1 MASRSG
7 PGQAKS
13 MTLWRSFS
21 TGMILRKMMSR
32 NASLTD
38 KPCPLTHTSPCTTE
52 GSPTKRCLD
61 LRLPPWSAKCWS
73 FCGHNPWS
81 YRNGQ
86 PCGPLYGIQHRS
98 RPYVLYMQRT
108 ATPMTNAHGHC
119 ILLLFSSCAA
129 FSAACT
135 QSATATLA
143 HPAGSTTPE

>member
-7 PGQAKS
+7 PGQAVYDS
-13 MTLWRSFS
+13 MTLIQQ
-21 TGMILRKMMSR
+21 GMILRKMMSPTLVLQPSPVPWHTLR
-32 NASLTD
+32 HAPLKVHWQNAALIFAYRLGRQNVEASVI
-38 KPCPLTHTSPCTTE
+38 TT
-52 GSPTKRCLD
+52 
-61 LRLPPWSAKCWS
+61 
-73 FCGHNPWS
+73 WS

-86 PCGPLYGIQHRS
+86 PCGPLYGLQHHS
-98 RPYVLYMQRT
+98 RLYILYMQHT
-108 ATPMTNAHGHC
+108 ATPMTTVHGHC